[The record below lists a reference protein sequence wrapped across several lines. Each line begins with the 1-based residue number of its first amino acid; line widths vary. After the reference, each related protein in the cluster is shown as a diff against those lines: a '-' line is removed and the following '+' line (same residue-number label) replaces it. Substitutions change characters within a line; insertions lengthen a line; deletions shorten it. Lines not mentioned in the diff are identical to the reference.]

1 MPKNRIILIF
11 HFSFKNG
18 SSGSLGMP
26 QGSQEQNSGITFTKG
41 LIDRYLTEDNNLVQP
56 SNLTKDLKD
65 SRSLGKLITT
75 SPLSGWLD

>member
-1 MPKNRIILIF
+1 MPMNRITWIF

-26 QGSQEQNSGITFTKG
+26 QDSQEQNSGITFTKG
-41 LIDRYLTEDNNLVQP
+41 LIDWYLTENNNLAQP
-56 SNLTKDLKD
+56 SNLTKDLQD
-65 SRSLGKLITT
+65 STSLGEQNTT